1 MANNRINSMGDLR
14 SEIIRLR
21 TETAVREG
29 ELKEEFQQI
38 SEKIQAP
45 FRLMQELGAWF
56 GIGGKADEKSS
67 DWLTSVAQLGVPY
80 LLNSLIFKR
89 SGFILKALIA
99 LVSQK
104 AVAGINMDKMTG
116 WIEKISQWIQKQSKQ
131 KQAAVTEDRADNG
144 C

>member
-21 TETAVREG
+21 TETTMREA
-29 ELKEEFQQI
+29 ELKAEFQQI
-38 SEKIQAP
+38 SEKIHAP
-45 FRLMQELGAWF
+45 FRMMQELGNWL
-56 GIGGKADEKSS
+56 GIGGKNEEKSS
-67 DWLTSVAQLGVPY
+67 DWLTAIAQLGVPY

-89 SGFILKALIA
+89 SGFLLKALIA

-104 AVAGINMDKMTG
+104 AVAGINMDKTTG

-131 KQAAVTEDRADNG
+131 KKAAATEDQTDSG

>member
-1 MANNRINSMGDLR
+1 MANNRIKSMSDLR
-14 SEIIRLR
+14 SEIFRLR
-21 TETAVREG
+21 AEMDLREG
-29 ELKEEFQQI
+29 ELKEEFHQI

-45 FRLMQELGAWF
+45 FRMMQELGAWL
-56 GIGGKADEKSS
+56 GIGGKAEEKSS
-67 DWLTSVAQLGVPY
+67 DWLTTIAQLGVPY

-89 SGFILKALIA
+89 SGFLLKALIA

-116 WIEKISQWIQKQSKQ
+116 WIEKISQWIQKQSKE
-131 KQAAVTEDRADNG
+131 KKAAATENQADNG